1 MLRKWVVGLASA
13 CLILVPLT
21 AQALG
26 FGNIKLN
33 SALNEPLDA
42 RIELI
47 SPTDSDIDSLNVK
60 LASEGAFTRAG
71 IDRPHFLN
79 GLQFEVVEQGGENY
93 IQIDSRESI
102 REPFVNFLLEF
113 SWDNGRMLREYTM
126 LLDPPGRVTREPA
139 PAMAETPVTEEPAD
153 TIERYEPQPYSPEPA
168 APAEEPSPMPEEPAP
183 EPEPAA
189 DAPAMAEE
197 ADEPEVIEVGPAT
210 EEVPADEQA
219 AWQTSDAFI
228 DDGSLFPRI
237 DISGYRSDDIELG
250 ELDYGVTKD
259 GDNAWTIAEKL
270 QSSAESASIYQIMMA
285 LLQSN
290 PDAFIDG
297 NVHRLKS
304 GQVLRIEDPSLLD
317 AMSRQQAANEYM
329 AQTESWNDYRQAVA
343 ERTGRQAVV
352 AEAGAEQAPVRAQNG
367 GELTLSSPDGDDL
380 QAGAGASEDAV
391 SNDLIALQDELRQ
404 VRENAASTQERNV
417 ELNRQLQEMEEE
429 LARLQRSVS
438 IKNDELAALQQQ
450 LAELN
455 TEPALPQTP
464 APEETAVEESVE
476 PQLAEEASEPE
487 PAMTREQAEEEAEA
501 EIAPQP
507 GAEAEP
513 APESVQPPQEPAEPE
528 TPAAEEEPQAAS
540 VPQTDEPKG
549 MVEEYLTMAK
559 EIFNSAVGVVGG
571 MIGASG
577 NSLLMYVVAPVL
589 LVLVILMLIVVRR
602 RRAAEGNYQESILSG
617 GPSTVTN
624 SGEAGPESGESS
636 FLSDFAV
643 SGAGAIQT
651 EDSEVDPL
659 TEADVFMAYG
669 RYEAAEERLQE
680 AIEQEPG
687 RKELK
692 LKLLELYSATGNSNA
707 FENLAEEFYASLGG
721 EADSDPQWEKVVAM
735 GKELVPNNPL
745 FAAGAAAA
753 AAAPNLGGGDA
764 ATGLSDSQVMDIGLD
779 TGVFEDSDFAGSQP
793 GGGGDSELDFNL
805 DFGTESDTP
814 AATSEESAG
823 GMDFNLDIGSEPVP
837 TEEQAQAGSELDFNL
852 DMGTEA
858 TPEAASE
865 ADTGG
870 MDFNLD
876 DDDTGGGLDFNLG
889 GDEASGNELDFNL
902 NSEESDTRND
912 LDFNL
917 GGEESD
923 TRNDLEFNLDS
934 GTGSP
939 DTESDLSLDL
949 DSDTEAPAADAGGLD
964 FNLGEEDNTLSLDT
978 GNEAAQGADE
988 EQTMA
993 IDAGGLDFGGDEQG
1007 GMDLDLDA
1015 SDAADSEMSLGGG
1028 DEVGTKLDLARA
1040 YIDMG
1045 DPDGARSILDEV
1057 LDEGDDSQKQEAQ
1070 QLIQQIA

>member
-1 MLRKWVVGLASA
+1 MLRKLLVGLASA
-13 CLILVPLT
+13 CLIMVPLT

-33 SALNEPLDA
+33 STLNEPLDA

-47 SPTDSDIDSLNVK
+47 SPTSSDLDSLNVK

-71 IDRPHFLN
+71 IDRPHFLS
-79 GLQFEVVEQGGENY
+79 GLQFEVVQEGGDPY
-93 IQIDSRESI
+93 IKIISRESI

-126 LLDPPGRVTREPA
+126 LLDPPGRISRESA

-168 APAEEPSPMPEEPAP
+168 VPAEPQPMPAEPAP
-183 EPEPAA
+183 AGA
-189 DAPAMAEE
+189 DEPAMAEE
-197 ADEPEVIEVGPAT
+197 TDEPEVIEVAPAT
-210 EEVPADEQA
+210 DELAAEE
-219 AWQTSDAFI
+219 AWKTSDAFV

-237 DISGYRSDDIELG
+237 DISGYRSDVELG
-250 ELDYGVTKD
+250 ELDYGVTKE

-270 QSSAESASIYQIMMA
+270 QSNAESASIYQIMMA

-290 PDAFIDG
+290 PEAFIEG
-297 NVHRLKS
+297 NIHRLKS

-317 AMSRQQAANEYM
+317 AMNRQQAANEYM
-329 AQTESWNDYRQAVA
+329 AQTESWNEYRQAMA

-352 AEAGAEQAPVRAQNG
+352 AEAGAVQAPVRADNG

-380 QAGAGASEDAV
+380 QAGAGASEEAM
-391 SNDLIALQDELRQ
+391 SNDLVALQDEMRQ
-404 VRENAASTQERNV
+404 LRENATSTRERNV

-438 IKNDELAALQQQ
+438 VKDDELAALQQQ

-455 TEPALPQTP
+455 
-464 APEETAVEESVE
+464 AV
-476 PQLAEEASEPE
+476 
-487 PAMTREQAEEEAEA
+487 
-501 EIAPQP
+501 
-507 GAEAEP
+507 
-513 APESVQPPQEPAEPE
+513 PE
-528 TPAAEEEPQAAS
+528 TPAAEEETATEAEERVEPQPAEEANDAEPAMPREEAEAEAEADMAPQPEAQLEPAPPQASQEPAQPETPTVEEEPQAAS
-540 VPQTDEPKG
+540 APQTDSEPKG
-549 MVEEYLTMAK
+549 MVEEYLTMARD
-559 EIFNSAVGVVGG
+559 IFNSAVGVVGG

-577 NSLLMYVVAPVL
+577 NSLLMYVAAPVL

-602 RRAAEGNYQESILSG
+602 RRQAEGNYQESILSG
-617 GPSTVTN
+617 GPSTVT
-624 SGEAGPESGESS
+624 SGTDSTDTGESS

-721 EADSDPQWEKVVAM
+721 EAESDPQWEKVVAM
-735 GKELVPNNPL
+735 GKELAPNNPL

-753 AAAPNLGGGDA
+753 AAAPNLGGGA
-764 ATGLSDSQVMDIGLD
+764 ASSGLSDSQVMDIGLD
-779 TGVFEDSDFAGSQP
+779 TGVFENSDFAGAEQT
-793 GGGGDSELDFNL
+793 GGADSELDFNL
-805 DFGTESDTP
+805 DFGTESDT
-814 AATSEESAG
+814 AAAASEENAG
-823 GMDFNLDIGSEPVP
+823 GMDFNLDMGSEAASS
-837 TEEQAQAGSELDFNL
+837 ESQADAGSDLDFNL
-852 DMGTEA
+852 DMGSEETA
-858 TPEAASE
+858 GTPAESDA
-865 ADTGG
+865 GG
-870 MDFNLD
+870 MDFNLGE
-876 DDDTGGGLDFNLG
+876 DDTGGGLDFNLG
-889 GDEASGNELDFNL
+889 GAEEAGGE
-902 NSEESDTRND
+902 

-917 GGEESD
+917 GGDEGD

-934 GTGSP
+934 GAESP
-939 DTESDLSLDL
+939 DTETELSLDL
-949 DSDTEAPAADAGGLD
+949 DSGTEASSEQIGGLD
-964 FNLGEEDNTLSLDT
+964 FNLGDEDNTLSLDT
-978 GNEAAQGADE
+978 GSDELQGGEE

-993 IDAGGLDFGGDEQG
+993 IDAGDLDFGAGDQG
-1007 GMDLDLDA
+1007 GMDLNLDA

-1045 DPDGARSILDEV
+1045 DPDGARSIL
-1057 LDEGDDSQKQEAQ
+1057 
-1070 QLIQQIA
+1070 

>member
-1 MLRKWVVGLASA
+1 MLRKLLVGLASA

-47 SPTDSDIDSLNVK
+47 SPTSSDLDSLTVK
-60 LASEGAFTRAG
+60 LAPEGAFTRAG
-71 IDRPHFLN
+71 IDRPHFLS
-79 GLQFEVVEQGGENY
+79 GLKFEVVEEGGDSY
-93 IQIDSRESI
+93 IKVNSRDSI

-168 APAEEPSPMPEEPAP
+168 APAEPQPAEPAP
-183 EPEPAA
+183 AAADEPA
-189 DAPAMAEE
+189 MMEEE
-197 ADEPEVIEVGPAT
+197 ADEPEVIEVAPAT
-210 EEVPADEQA
+210 EEAAAEDE
-219 AWQTSDAFI
+219 AWKTSDAFV

-237 DISGYRSDDIELG
+237 DISGYRSDIELG

-259 GDNAWTIAEKL
+259 GDNAWTIAKKL
-270 QSSAESASIYQIMMA
+270 QSNAESASIYQIMMA

-290 PDAFIDG
+290 PDAFIEG

-352 AEAGAEQAPVRAQNG
+352 AEAGAGQAPARAESG
-367 GELTLSSPDGDDL
+367 GELTLSSPDGEDL
-380 QAGAGASEDAV
+380 QSGAGASEEAM
-391 SNDLIALQDELRQ
+391 SNDLVALQDEMRQ
-404 VRENAASTQERNV
+404 LRENASSTRERNV
-417 ELNRQLQEMEEE
+417 ELNRQLQDMEEE

-438 IKNDELAALQQQ
+438 IKDDELAALQQQ

-455 TEPALPQTP
+455 AEPALPETP
-464 APEETAVEESVE
+464 ALQEEVAVEEAVE
-476 PQLAEEASEPE
+476 PQPAEDAVESEQAMRDEEAGA
-487 PAMTREQAEEEAEA
+487 PADAEM
-501 EIAPQP
+501 APQP
-507 GAEAEP
+507 EAEAEP
-513 APESVQPPQEPAEPE
+513 APAQPPQEEPVEPE
-528 TPAAEEEPQAAS
+528 APAAEEAPQATS
-540 VPQTDEPKG
+540 TPQSDSEPKG

-577 NSLLMYVVAPVL
+577 NSLLMYVAAPVL
-589 LVLVILMLIVVRR
+589 LVLVILMLIVMRR
-602 RRAAEGNYQESILSG
+602 RRQAEGNYQESILSG
-617 GPSTVTN
+617 GPSTVT
-624 SGEAGPESGESS
+624 SSTDSTDTGESS

-721 EADSDPQWEKVVAM
+721 EAESDPQWEKVVAM
-735 GKELVPNNPL
+735 GKELAPNNPL

-753 AAAPNLGGGDA
+753 AAAAPNLGGGDA
-764 ATGLSDSQVMDIGLD
+764 STGLSDSQVMDIGLD
-779 TGVFEDSDFAGSQP
+779 TGVFEESDFAGSQQ
-793 GGGGDSELDFNL
+793 GTGGDSELDFNL
-805 DFGTESDTP
+805 DFGTESDTAP
-814 AATSEESAG
+814 ATSEESAG
-823 GMDFNLDIGSEPVP
+823 GMDFNFDMGSEPASS
-837 TEEQAQAGSELDFNL
+837 EGQAEAGSELDFNL
-852 DMGTEA
+852 DMGTEE
-858 TPEAASE
+858 TPAGSSE
-865 ADTGG
+865 ADTGDL
-870 MDFNLD
+870 DFNLG
-876 DDDTGGGLDFNLG
+876 DDDTAGAGLDFNLG
-889 GDEASGNELDFNL
+889 GDEDTGNELDFNL
-902 NSEESDTRND
+902 GADESDTK
-912 LDFNL
+912 
-917 GGEESD
+917 
-923 TRNDLEFNLDS
+923 NDLEFNLDS
-934 GTGSP
+934 GTESP
-939 DTESDLSLDL
+939 DTESELSLD
-949 DSDTEAPAADAGGLD
+949 SGAEAPSADTGGLD
-964 FNLGEEDNTLSLDT
+964 FNLGDEDNTLSLDT
-978 GNEAAQGADE
+978 GSEEPQGTDE

-993 IDAGGLDFGGDEQG
+993 IDAGGLDFGGGDQG

-1070 QLIQQIA
+1070 QLLQQIA

>member
-1 MLRKWVVGLASA
+1 MLRKLVVGLASA

-47 SPTDSDIDSLNVK
+47 SPSGSDLDSLNVK
-60 LASEGAFTRAG
+60 LAPEGAFARAG
-71 IDRPHFLN
+71 LDRPHFLN
-79 GLQFEVVEQGGENY
+79 DLQFKVVEEGGEHY
-93 IQIDSRESI
+93 IQVNSSESI

-139 PAMAETPVTEEPAD
+139 PAMAEPPVTEEPAD

-168 APAEEPSPMPEEPAP
+168 VPAEPQPMPAEPAP
-183 EPEPAA
+183 TAA
-189 DAPAMAEE
+189 DEPAMAEE
-197 ADEPEVIEVGPAT
+197 ADEPEVIEVEPAT
-210 EEVPADEQA
+210 EMA
-219 AWQTSDAFI
+219 AAEEATGETRRDAFV

-237 DISGYRSDDIELG
+237 DISSYRRDDIELG
-250 ELDYGVTKD
+250 ELDYGVTKK

-270 QSSAESASIYQIMMA
+270 QSNAESASIYQIMMA

-290 PDAFIDG
+290 PDAFVDG
-297 NVHRLKS
+297 NIHRLKS

-352 AEAGAEQAPVRAQNG
+352 AEAGAEQAPVRAESG
-367 GELTLSSPDGDDL
+367 GELTLSSPDGEDL
-380 QAGAGASEDAV
+380 QAGAGASEEAM
-391 SNDLIALQDELRQ
+391 SNDLVALRDELRQ
-404 VRENAASTQERNV
+404 LRENASSTRERNV

-455 TEPALPQTP
+455 AEPALPQTP
-464 APEETAVEESVE
+464 EPEETAVEEAVAPVE
-476 PQLAEEASEPE
+476 PKPAEDVSASEAP
-487 PAMTREQAEEEAEA
+487 EQAMPAEGAEA
-501 EIAPQP
+501 ETKMVPQP
-507 GAEAEP
+507 EPEAEP
-513 APESVQPPQEPAEPE
+513 APAQTPQESVKPE
-528 TPAAEEEPQAAS
+528 APAAEEEPQAAS
-540 VPQTDEPKG
+540 APETDREPRG

-577 NSLLMYVVAPVL
+577 NSLLMYVAAPVL

-602 RRAAEGNYQESILSG
+602 RRQAEGNYQESILSG
-617 GPSTVTN
+617 GPSTVTH
-624 SGEAGPESGESS
+624 STDSTDSGESS

-721 EADSDPQWEKVVAM
+721 EAESDPQWEKVVAM
-735 GKELVPNNPL
+735 GRDLAPNNPL

-753 AAAPNLGGGDA
+753 AAAAPNLGGGDA
-764 ATGLSDSQVMDIGLD
+764 SAGLSDSQVMDIGLD
-779 TGVFEDSDFAGSQP
+779 TGVFENSDFAGSQQ
-793 GGGGDSELDFNL
+793 GSGSDSELDFNL
-805 DFGTESDTP
+805 DFGTESDTSP
-814 AATSEESAG
+814 AASEENAG
-823 GMDFNLDIGSEPVP
+823 GMDFNLDLGDEPAA
-837 TEEQAQAGSELDFNL
+837 TGGKAEAGSELDFNL
-852 DMGTEA
+852 DMGTEK
-858 TPEAASE
+858 TPEGSSE

-870 MDFNLD
+870 GLDFNLG
-876 DDDTGGGLDFNLG
+876 DDDTAGGGLDFNLG
-889 GDEASGNELDFNL
+889 GDEGTGNELDFNL
-902 NSEESDTRND
+902 G
-912 LDFNL
+912 
-917 GGEESD
+917 GGEGE
-923 TRNDLEFNLDS
+923 TENDLEFNLDS
-934 GTGSP
+934 GTESA

-949 DSDTEAPAADAGGLD
+949 DSGAETPSADAGGLD
-964 FNLGEEDNTLSLDT
+964 FNLGDEDNTLSLDT
-978 GNEAAQGADE
+978 GSDESHGADE

-993 IDAGGLDFGGDEQG
+993 IDAGGLDFGGGDQG

-1057 LDEGDDSQKQEAQ
+1057 LDEGNDSQKQEAQ
-1070 QLIQQIA
+1070 QLLQQIA

>member
-1 MLRKWVVGLASA
+1 MTDWRISMLRKLLVGLASA

-26 FGNIKLN
+26 FGNIKLE

-47 SPTDSDIDSLNVK
+47 SPTSSDLDSLNVT
-60 LASEGAFTRAG
+60 LASEGAFARAG
-71 IDRPHFLN
+71 IDRPHFLS
-79 GLQFEVVEQGGENY
+79 GLKFEVVEESGEHY
-93 IQIDSRESI
+93 IQINSRDSI

-126 LLDPPGRVTREPA
+126 LLDPPGRITREPA

-168 APAEEPSPMPEEPAP
+168 APAEPEPMPVEPAP
-183 EPEPAA
+183 EPTVDEPAMVEEES
-189 DAPAMAEE
+189 AMAEE
-197 ADEPEVIEVGPAT
+197 SDELEVIEVGPETDMAAA
-210 EEVPADEQA
+210 EEVPAE
-219 AWQTSDAFI
+219 TTRDAFV

-237 DISGYRSDDIELG
+237 DISGYRRDDIELG

-270 QSSAESASIYQIMMA
+270 QSNAESASIYQIMMA

-329 AQTESWNDYRQAVA
+329 AQTENWNEYRQAVA

-352 AEAGAEQAPVRAQNG
+352 AEAGAEPAPARADSG
-367 GELTLSSPDGDDL
+367 GELTLSSPDGADL
-380 QAGAGASEDAV
+380 QAGAGASEEAM
-391 SNDLIALQDELRQ
+391 SNDLVALQDEMRQ
-404 VRENAASTQERNV
+404 LRENASSTRERNV

-455 TEPALPQTP
+455 AEPALPETP
-464 APEETAVEESVE
+464 APQEEAAIEEAVE
-476 PQLAEEASEPE
+476 PQPAQEAIESEQAMRDEEAGA
-487 PAMTREQAEEEAEA
+487 PADADM
-501 EIAPQP
+501 APQP
-507 GAEAEP
+507 EAEAEP
-513 APESVQPPQEPAEPE
+513 APAQTPQEPV
-528 TPAAEEEPQAAS
+528 EPQAPAVEEPPAAS
-540 VPQTDEPKG
+540 APQTDSEPKG

-577 NSLLMYVVAPVL
+577 NSLLMYVAAPVL

-602 RRAAEGNYQESILSG
+602 RRQAEGNYQESILSG
-617 GPSTVTN
+617 GPSTVT
-624 SGEAGPESGESS
+624 SSTDSTDSGESS

-721 EADSDPQWEKVVAM
+721 EAESDPQWEKVVAM
-735 GKELVPNNPL
+735 GKELAPNNPL

-753 AAAPNLGGGDA
+753 AAATNLGGGSA
-764 ATGLSDSQVMDIGLD
+764 SSGLSDSQVMDIGLD
-779 TGVFEDSDFAGSQP
+779 TGVFEDSDFAGAQQ

-805 DFGTESDTP
+805 DFGTESDT
-814 AATSEESAG
+814 AATSSEESAG
-823 GMDFNLDIGSEPVP
+823 GMDFNLDMGSEPAS
-837 TEEQAQAGSELDFNL
+837 EGQAEAGSDLDFNL
-852 DMGTEA
+852 DMGTEE
-858 TPEAASE
+858 TPETLAES
-865 ADTGG
+865 DTGG
-870 MDFNLD
+870 MDFNLGG
-876 DDDTGGGLDFNLG
+876 DDTGGGLDFNLG
-889 GDEASGNELDFNL
+889 GDEETGGE
-902 NSEESDTRND
+902 

-917 GGEESD
+917 GGDESD
-923 TRNDLEFNLDS
+923 TKNDLEFNLDS
-934 GTGSP
+934 GT
-939 DTESDLSLDL
+939 ESDLSLDL
-949 DSDTEAPAADAGGLD
+949 DSGTDTASEQGGGFD

-978 GNEAAQGADE
+978 GSEASQGADE

-993 IDAGGLDFGGDEQG
+993 IDAGGLDFGGGDQG